1 MKTLLVN
8 GSPRQQGNTATALAE
23 IAKTLQA
30 EGVETETFW
39 IGAKPVRGCIACGR
53 CREAGRC
60 VFDDDAANALAAK
73 MAEADAVVVGSP
85 VYYGQ
90 PNGALLALLQRAL
103 FSASSAVAGKPVATV
118 AICRRGGATA
128 AFQCLNLPFQMLS
141 CTVVGSQYW
150 NIAYGREA
158 GEAAKDTEGMQTMR
172 TLARNLAWLLKSAAA
187 TTWAGAIA
195 ALLTALLAG
204 CAHLDAA
211 KCDDEFVPLAEAVPD
226 AILEIR
232 YYSTYN
238 FVGDRVDGYE
248 RPVAYLTKEAAA
260 ALRAASD
267 DCVARGYRLTV
278 RSARSRTSCGGRR
291 TSETSG

>member
-23 IAKTLQA
+23 IARALQA
-30 EGVETETFW
+30 EGVETEVFW

-118 AICRRGGATA
+118 AVCRRGGSTA
-128 AFQCLNLPFQMLS
+128 AFQCLNMPFEMLN
-141 CTVVGSQYW
+141 CVLVGSQYW
-150 NIAYGREA
+150 NVAFGRA
-158 GEAAKDTEGMQTMR
+158 PGEAAQDEEGMQTMR
-172 TLARNLAWLLKSAAA
+172 TLARNAAWILGNLHRDGAAPRPA
-187 TTWAGAIA
+187 PEPWQPMN
-195 ALLTALLAG
+195 
-204 CAHLDAA
+204 
-211 KCDDEFVPLAEAVPD
+211 F
-226 AILEIR
+226 IR
-232 YYSTYN
+232 
-238 FVGDRVDGYE
+238 
-248 RPVAYLTKEAAA
+248 
-260 ALRAASD
+260 
-267 DCVARGYRLTV
+267 
-278 RSARSRTSCGGRR
+278 
-291 TSETSG
+291 